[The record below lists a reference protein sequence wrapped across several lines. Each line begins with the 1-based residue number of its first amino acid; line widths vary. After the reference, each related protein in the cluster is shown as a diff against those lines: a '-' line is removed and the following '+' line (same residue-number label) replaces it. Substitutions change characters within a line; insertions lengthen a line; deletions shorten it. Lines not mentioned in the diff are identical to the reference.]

1 MGKKEGYFL
10 KNEPKKFKML
20 SKSVA
25 FLGVAA
31 VVPLLHKSE
40 NADAMIGWAGRN
52 ISDRIK
58 SLCGNFGGAV
68 GGTVRGT
75 GIWNVPQS
83 NLGRPSQSYLNPQRG
98 GGELVFKVELAVQVM
113 EISKFQ
119 K

>member
-40 NADAMIGWAGRN
+40 NADAMIG
-52 ISDRIK
+52 
-58 SLCGNFGGAV
+58 
-68 GGTVRGT
+68 
-75 GIWNVPQS
+75 
-83 NLGRPSQSYLNPQRG
+83 
-98 GGELVFKVELAVQVM
+98 
-113 EISKFQ
+113 
-119 K
+119 